1 MKPLAV
7 LALLTLAACDT
18 GPYLGAGVGIGPGG
32 VYVSP
37 SVSGRVGGVGVAV
50 SP

>member
-1 MKPLAV
+1 MRAFAV
-7 LALLTLAACDT
+7 IALFALPACED
-18 GPYLGAGVGIGPGG
+18 PSLNVGATISGSGVS
-32 VYVSP
+32 VSP

>member
-1 MKPLAV
+1 MRNLFV
-7 LALLTLAACDT
+7 LALFALPACED
-18 GPYLGAGVGIGPGG
+18 PSLNVGASISNGG
-32 VYVSP
+32 VSVTP